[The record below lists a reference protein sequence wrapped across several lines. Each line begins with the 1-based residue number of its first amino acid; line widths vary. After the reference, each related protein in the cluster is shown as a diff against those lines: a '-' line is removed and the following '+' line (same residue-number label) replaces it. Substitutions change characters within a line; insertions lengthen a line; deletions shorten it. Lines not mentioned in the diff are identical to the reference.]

1 MNEAVG
7 YNIENIRIEYQQI
20 TFPNT
25 SKINLFQ
32 AINVKETRS
41 CNMTIPF
48 THHTLFRKFFS
59 IQ

>member
-1 MNEAVG
+1 MKDALG
-7 YNIENIRIEYQQI
+7 YNIENTRIEYHRI

-25 SKINLFQ
+25 SKINQFQ

-48 THHTLFRKFFS
+48 THHTLFTKFFS